1 MVGQIKM
8 LEMCFSSR
16 VPDFSLSKK
25 EDMHYLKVGKEV
37 TPSLVIKDQDFTVLW
52 DANQIIRKKQ
62 PEI

>member
-37 TPSLVIKDQDFTVLW
+37 TPSLVIKDQDFTVL
-52 DANQIIRKKQ
+52 
-62 PEI
+62 